1 MLAIDYQQLKNM
13 KKGNI
18 RNILNEF
25 YNAIIGITEEFG
37 KKLQDMNKAL
47 LYLNRKIERLE
58 NVS

>member
-1 MLAIDYQQLKNM
+1 M